1 MPEKGTVS
9 GSLTR
14 LGSEIAAAHEWAGL
28 CSWPC
33 LSSWPGRR
41 EAQAG
46 ELREILGPQPLAGV
60 ASGQLGA
67 VFCGLYKV
75 QEP

>member
-1 MPEKGTVS
+1 MQEKGTVS
-9 GSLTR
+9 GPWTG
-14 LGSEIAAAHEWAGL
+14 LGSEIPAVHEWAGL

-33 LSSWPGRR
+33 LSSWPGSR

-46 ELREILGPQPLAGV
+46 ELREITGPQPLAEM

-67 VFCGLYKV
+67 VFCGL
-75 QEP
+75 